1 MDITSHDFKNNQIK
15 VAKTKTYVVCEIGI
29 NHNGDLENALKLIDI
44 SKMAGCS
51 CVKFQKRTPEI
62 CVPEH
67 QKNVMRDTPW
77 GKISYIDYR
86 HKVEFGKDDY
96 DVIDK
101 YCREKKIDWTASVWD
116 CDSLKF
122 LSNYDVPF
130 IKIPS
135 AMITNEALILEA
147 CRTDKDIWI
156 STGMSSEEEIDKAVE
171 LLRKNAKD
179 FLVMHCNS
187 SYPSHVDELNL
198 RYINTLKSRY
208 NCRVGY
214 SGHEFELVTSISAVV
229 LGAEVL
235 ERHVTLDRT
244 LWGSDQLASVE
255 PHGLMALMDGINK
268 VERALG
274 DGKKHLYESELAIR
288 NKLRGV

>member
-1 MDITSHDFKNNQIK
+1 MNITSHDLKNSQIGIG
-15 VAKTKTYVVCEIGI
+15 KTKTYVVCEIGI
-29 NHNGDLENALKLIDI
+29 NHNGILDNALKLIDI
-44 SKMAGCS
+44 SAISGCS
-51 CVKFQKRTPEI
+51 CVKFQKRNPEI

-67 QKNVMRDTPW
+67 QKNIMRETPW
-77 GKISYIDYR
+77 GRISYIDYR
-86 HKVEFGKDDY
+86 HKVEFGRKEY

-101 YCREKKIDWTASVWD
+101 YCKERNIDWTASVWD
-116 CDSLKF
+116 SDSLEF
-122 LSNYDVPF
+122 LMSYDVPF

-135 AMITNEALILEA
+135 AMLTNEALILEA

-156 STGMSSEEEIDKAVE
+156 STGMSLEEEADKAVE
-171 LLRKNAKD
+171 LLRDNANN

-187 SYPSHVDELNL
+187 SYPSHVDDLNL
-198 RYINTLKSRY
+198 RYIQTLKNRY

-235 ERHVTLDRT
+235 ERHITLDRT
-244 LWGSDQLASVE
+244 QWGSDQLASVE

-268 VERALG
+268 VERAMG
-274 DGKKHLYESELAIR
+274 DGKKHLYESELAVR
-288 NKLRGV
+288 KKLRGD

>member
-1 MDITSHDFKNNQIK
+1 MNITSHDLKNSQIGIG
-15 VAKTKTYVVCEIGI
+15 KTKTYVVCEIGI
-29 NHNGDLENALKLIDI
+29 NHNGILDNALKLIDI
-44 SKMAGCS
+44 SAISGCS
-51 CVKFQKRTPEI
+51 CVKFQKRNPEI

-67 QKNVMRDTPW
+67 QKNIMRDTPW
-77 GKISYIDYR
+77 GRISYIDYR
-86 HKVEFGKDDY
+86 HKVEFGRKEY

-101 YCREKKIDWTASVWD
+101 YCKERNIDWTASVWD
-116 CDSLKF
+116 SDSLEF
-122 LSNYDVPF
+122 LMSYDVPF

-135 AMITNEALILEA
+135 AMLTNEALILEA

-156 STGMSSEEEIDKAVE
+156 STGMSLEEEADKAVE
-171 LLRKNAKD
+171 LLRDNANN

-187 SYPSHVDELNL
+187 SYPSHVDDLNL
-198 RYINTLKSRY
+198 RYIQTLKNRY

-235 ERHVTLDRT
+235 ERHITLDRT
-244 LWGSDQLASVE
+244 QWGSDQLASVE

-268 VERALG
+268 VERAMG
-274 DGKKHLYESELAIR
+274 DGKKHLYESELAVR
-288 NKLRGV
+288 KKLRGD

>member
-77 GKISYIDYR
+77 GKISYLDYR